1 MGDGLHP
8 AASATKDWAAHEPA
22 ARRSARQVR
31 APGAS
36 VRAVIRTSSFNT
48 GWEFASP
55 AWLDAS
61 GKGSKLGFSNLEWLP
76 AQVPGHVHLD
86 LLRQGVIAD
95 PFQGRAEL
103 GCQWIDEAAWSF
115 RKHFRF
121 SADASLPRQLLRFAG
136 LDTVC
141 RVWLNG
147 EQLAAHDNMF
157 LPLEIELTGRLKDG
171 DNELRIDFESAARV
185 GRERRARFLGEEGL
199 PDDVARFDERAFVR
213 KAQYMF
219 AWDWGPRLTSVGI
232 WRDVSLVEFQARLS
246 DVRVQQKHLP
256 GGEVELRIDSVIDA
270 GEAVGGQKV
279 LHRVEGLATPIA
291 DGQSVRLRQPELWWP
306 AGLGAQ
312 KLYRVD
318 SFLLPAGASASE
330 AHAVRALDTR
340 SQRIGLRSF
349 RLLREPD
356 AQGESFEFQINGKPL
371 WAVGANWIPDHS
383 FPSIVD
389 RARLRAQ
396 LGRALD
402 MNMNMLRIWGG
413 GVYESDDFY
422 ELCDELGLLVWQDF
436 PFACSYVPDG
446 DAEQAVL
453 RVEAEANIRRLRNH
467 PSLALW
473 CGNNENLT
481 MWHSK
486 WGRPAPQPPRY
497 YGQPLYDGTL
507 PAAVQQFDPE
517 RPYIASSPI
526 GGETANDGDI
536 GDQHYWDVW
545 HGRGDWKYYKDST
558 ARFASEFGFASAP
571 GRAAWRRIFA
581 GDPEGL
587 QRDVRDPIARWHDK
601 TGKGYDTYLGYV
613 ELHYPA
619 SRDLEEF
626 SYYSQ
631 LNQRDALRFGIEHF
645 RRSKGCRGSL
655 IWQLNDCW
663 PVQSWA
669 VLDSEG
675 TYKAAAFELR
685 RLYAPA
691 HISLEYEAG
700 QERAKLWAMLDNA
713 TVAVQGEA
721 LLEVRRASDGQVL
734 ARSSQRV
741 ELQPG
746 DRSAC
751 LELAIGQFPAADA
764 FLFAS
769 FLGTSTFRLLCE
781 PKDAR
786 LSVPRLS
793 VSHHSQGLLLQT
805 DRPVIDLFLWDPE
818 DRLELLDNYVT
829 LPSAGQT
836 VLRTRGNFHRLAA
849 RSLAGRHPIE
859 M

>member
-1 MGDGLHP
+1 
-8 AASATKDWAAHEPA
+8 
-22 ARRSARQVR
+22 
-31 APGAS
+31 
-36 VRAVIRTSSFNT
+36 VIRTSSFNS
-48 GWEFASP
+48 GWELSAP
-55 AWLDAS
+55 GWLDAS
-61 GKGSKLGFSNLEWLP
+61 GKSNKLGYSSLDWLP

-86 LLRQGVIAD
+86 LIRHAIIAD
-95 PFQGRAEL
+95 PFSGRAEL
-103 GCQWIDEAAWSF
+103 GCQWVDETGWSF
-115 RKHFRF
+115 RRRFHFSR
-121 SADASLPRQLLRFAG
+121 DAALPRQVLRFAG

-141 RVWLNG
+141 RVALNG
-147 EQLAAHDNMF
+147 ELLAEHDNMF
-157 LPLEIELTGRLKDG
+157 LPLELELTGKLKEG
-171 DNELRIDFESAARV
+171 ENELRIDFESAARI
-185 GRERRARFLGEEGL
+185 GRERRARFLAQEGM
-199 PDDVARFDERAFVR
+199 PDDVSRFDERAFVR

-232 WRDVSLVEFQARLS
+232 WRDVSLSEYRARLT

-256 GGEVELRIDSVIDA
+256 GGDVELRIESEID
-270 GEAVGGQKV
+270 GQTSSGGDAARYQV
-279 LHRVEGLATPIA
+279 LHRLEGLAAPVP
-291 DGQSVRLRQPELWWP
+291 DGQSVRLPRPELWWP
-306 AGLGAQ
+306 VGFGAQ

-318 SFLLPAGASASE
+318 SFLLPPGATATE
-330 AHAVRALDTR
+330 AHAARALDTR
-340 SQRIGLRSF
+340 TQRIGLRTL

-356 AQGESFEFQINGKPL
+356 AQGESFEFLINGRPL

-383 FPSIVD
+383 FPSSVD
-389 RARLRAQ
+389 RTRLRAQ

-446 DAEQAVL
+446 DVEQAVL
-453 RVEAEANIRRLRNH
+453 AVEAESNIKRLRNH

-486 WGRPAPQPPRY
+486 WGRPLPQPPRY
-497 YGQPLYDGTL
+497 YGERLYDGTL
-507 PAAVQQFDPE
+507 PAMVERFDPE

-526 GGETANDGDI
+526 GGENANDGNI

-601 TGKGYDTYLGYV
+601 TGKGYDTYVGYV

-675 TYKAAAFELR
+675 SYKAAAYELR

-691 HISLEYEAG
+691 HISLEYEPG
-700 QERAKLWAMLDNA
+700 QDRVKLWAMLDNA
-713 TVAVQGEA
+713 QSAVQGQA
-721 LLEVRRASDGQVL
+721 VLEVRRSRDGQVL
-734 ARSSQRV
+734 EAASQRV

-746 DRSAC
+746 ERRVC
-751 LELAIGQFPAADA
+751 LELQVGQIPAAEA
-764 FLFAS
+764 FLSAS
-769 FLGTSTFRLLCE
+769 FLGTTTYRLLCE
-781 PKDAR
+781 PKDAQ
-786 LSVPRLS
+786 LTPPRLRAAY
-793 VSHHSQGLLLQT
+793 HAQGLLLET
-805 DRPVIDLFLWDPE
+805 DRPVLDLFLWDPE
-818 DRLELLDNYVT
+818 DRLELLDNYIT
-829 LPSAGQT
+829 LASGGQT
-836 VLRTRGNFHRLAA
+836 VLRARGSFRRLAA